1 MKFLNTFTWGRAG
14 KSTNTNWGEI
24 KGAIETQKDL
34 NIFLRQIDK
43 NSIEIQSLLSI
54 SKNLNTLIENIE
66 NDLMTIRQ
74 DILLDK
80 EDIQLVKEDIK
91 TLQTEDIKIT
101 AEIKKV
107 NNKVDSLTIPTFAN
121 ITGSP
126 LDNEKMKT
134 ILDKQIGKTGKE
146 IELYSV
152 KNNQYYSLSL
162 ASNSLNTGVV
172 NYSISKG
179 SEVFTG
185 NYLGTKK
192 IYCLIG
198 QYDNLSSGRR
208 KVSLTR
214 DVEDVVSIFGYIKN
228 GSDSWSNGKTLPITY
243 INPVTDYITFDVEP
257 DGNIFLDLQWGSG
270 TLISY
275 TFFYTKRNGG

>member
-14 KSTNTNWGEI
+14 KSGPTNWGEI
-24 KGAIETQKDL
+24 KGAIEKQKDL
-34 NIFLRQIDK
+34 NIFLQQIDK

-80 EDIQLVKEDIK
+80 VDIQLVKEDIK
-91 TLQTEDIKIT
+91 TLETEDIKIT

-107 NNKVDSLTIPTFAN
+107 NNKVDTLTRPTFAN

-134 ILDKQIGKTGKE
+134 ILDKQIDKTGKE
-146 IELYSV
+146 IELYSI

-198 QYDNLSSGRR
+198 QYDNLSGGRR

-214 DVEDVVSIFGYIKN
+214 DVEDVVSIFGFIKN
-228 GSDSWSNGKTLPITY
+228 GSDNWSNGKTLPITY
-243 INPVTDYITFDVEP
+243 INPATDYITFDVEL